1 MKPNRFHYIA
11 AETIPEALQV
21 LNTHQHD
28 IKIISGGQS
37 LMPMLNYR
45 VLSPQ
50 YLLDIG
56 RLLELDSISVHDD
69 VIEIGAITRYVTMEN
84 SPVIQQYLPIMPAV
98 IHHIAHL
105 TIRNRGTIGGSLS
118 HADPASEMP
127 MLMRLLDAHFEL
139 RSEHESRMVS
149 AHDFFLGPLHTNLN
163 HHELLTKVVIKVPSP
178 QMGWAFEEFARRS
191 GDYAL
196 AAVGVSVEATSLSGK
211 NVIQQLKIAMMG
223 VGDTPLR
230 LTSIE
235 ALMNG
240 QVFSDDLVTR
250 AKDQIFQELDP
261 RPDLQ
266 SSVAFKKHLA
276 SNIFTKVMH
285 LAWGKAI
292 AHHSGRAES

>member
-1 MKPNRFHYIA
+1 MKPNRFQYIA
-11 AETIPEALQV
+11 AETIPEALR
-21 LNTHQHD
+21 LLHTHQQD
-28 IKIISGGQS
+28 VKIIAGGQS

-50 YLLDIG
+50 YLIDIG
-56 RLLELDSISVHDD
+56 RLLELDSISVNAG

-84 SPVIQQYLPIMPAV
+84 SPVIQQYLPIMPEV
-98 IHHIAHL
+98 IRHIAHL

-127 MLMRLLDAHFEL
+127 MLMRLLDAQFEL

-163 HHELLTKVVIKVPSP
+163 HLELLTKVVIKVPSP

-196 AAVGVSVEATSLSGK
+196 AAVGITVEVKQVSGK
-211 NVIQQLKIAMMG
+211 NSTHQLKIAMMG

-230 LTSIE
+230 LSSIE
-235 ALMNG
+235 TLMNG
-240 QVFSDDLVTR
+240 QEFSDDLVAR
-250 AKDQIFQELDP
+250 AKDQILQELDP

-266 SSVAFKKHLA
+266 SSAAFKKHLA
-276 SNIFTKVMH
+276 SNIFSRVMH
-285 LAWGKAI
+285 QAWDNAMV
-292 AHHSGRAES
+292 HHSGRAES